1 MKKDVNTVY
10 EVQMIVEQGYSRYFP
25 FLPQLYPCF
34 VEATVPE
41 LLQIRDLAKAAV
53 CEMDC
58 EAEIIGTWRDGT
70 KLKRTELGVYE
81 SPC

>member
-1 MKKDVNTVY
+1 MKKNVNTVS
-10 EVQMIVEQGYSRYFP
+10 EVQMIVEQGYSRYLP
-25 FLPQLYPCF
+25 FLSQLYPCF
-34 VEATVPE
+34 MEATVPE
-41 LLQIRDLAKAAV
+41 LLQIRDLAKAAL

-58 EAEIIGTWRDGT
+58 EAEIIGPWRDGT